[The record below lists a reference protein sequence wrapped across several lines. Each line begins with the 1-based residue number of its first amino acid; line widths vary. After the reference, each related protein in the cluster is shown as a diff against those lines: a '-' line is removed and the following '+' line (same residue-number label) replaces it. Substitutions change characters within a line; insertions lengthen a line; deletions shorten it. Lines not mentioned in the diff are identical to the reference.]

1 MYIPLRTVIIGR
13 ARGTA
18 KGLAAGGSAPSDRQ
32 RTGGNRYASRSTWT
46 RRSPWHLLGAE
57 LRHQREQVR
66 RLSLR
71 DVARAVFCDD
81 GDLSKWERGITRPH
95 ADTARR
101 LDDFYGAQGRIMA
114 LHALALEVERLRT
127 LAREGTSGKE
137 AATERRQ
144 VLRLAAVSA
153 GIGALGISSETLRQG
168 IGASYADDFRSIAD
182 WERACVD
189 HLYALRTRPPA
200 QVAADL
206 LMDLE
211 TVKRQKGS
219 SSPAE
224 APDLERVTAA
234 LASVQANALTR
245 LGDHG
250 AALRWWHTARQAA
263 DASGNLELRVLVR
276 AEEAGHGLYGQ
287 RAPETV
293 LALVREAQQ
302 LLGPAKPSVDLL
314 TTQAKAL
321 SALGRHDEARQTLNA
336 LHDAADKG
344 VSPDPLGFWKPDQI
358 HFTESWV
365 YAETGDA
372 SKADTA
378 RDKVL
383 GFAVDYQYRANVRLH
398 EALCMV
404 VNGATAEGA
413 LRAAGV
419 IDALEP
425 AYLSQHVR
433 HTGRMVLNAVPPA
446 QHDHPAVAA
455 LRDLLRRR
463 PAT

>member
-1 MYIPLRTVIIGR
+1 VRFISEHVDP
-13 ARGTA
+13 A
-18 KGLAAGGSAPSDRQ
+18 
-32 RTGGNRYASRSTWT
+32 
-46 RRSPWHLLGAE
+46 RSPWHLLGAE
-57 LRHQREQVR
+57 LRHQREQVH

-71 DVARAVFCDD
+71 EVARQVYCDD

-95 ADTARR
+95 PDNVRR
-101 LDDFYGAQGRIMA
+101 LDDFYGAGGRIVA
-114 LHALALEVERLRT
+114 LHALAMEVERLRT
-127 LAREGTSGKE
+127 LVKEGSGGKE

-144 VLRLAAVSA
+144 VLRLAAVGA
-153 GIGALGISSETLRQG
+153 GIGALGISGESVRQA
-168 IGASYADDFRSIAD
+168 IAASYANDFRSITD

-206 LMDLE
+206 LIDLF
-211 TVKRQKGS
+211 TVKRQKEA

-224 APDLERVTAA
+224 TLELERVTAA

-263 DASGNLELRVLVR
+263 DASGDLELRVLVR

-287 RAPETV
+287 REPETV
-293 LALVREAQQ
+293 LGLVREAQQ
-302 LLGPAKPSVDLL
+302 LLGPSRPSVDLL
-314 TTQAKAL
+314 TTQAKAQ
-321 SALGRHDEARQTLNA
+321 SILGRHDQARKTLET
-336 LHDAADKG
+336 LLDVADKG
-344 VSPDPLGFWKPDQI
+344 VTPDPLGFWKPDQI
-358 HFTESWV
+358 HFAESWV
-365 YAETGDA
+365 YAGAGDMPN
-372 SKADTA
+372 ADTA

-383 GFAVDYQYRANVRLH
+383 GFAGDYQYRANVRLH

-404 VNGATAEGA
+404 VNGATVEGA
-413 LRAAGV
+413 RRAADV

-425 AYLSQHVR
+425 AYRSHHIR
-433 HTGRMVLNAVPPA
+433 YTGHLVVNAVPPA
-446 QHDHPAVAA
+446 QQDHPAVAD
-455 LRDLLRRR
+455 LRELLRQR